1 MWKPAIRRTIHN
13 TDELRSYMNR
23 PGRSGITLRL
33 EGVTADEAG
42 RLERKI
48 DGLQSVCGC
57 RAGLIA
63 GAAGLALWMGTFA
76 SRVGPESALG
86 WRVAFAVA
94 AFALPAALAK
104 VAALQFARHRMR
116 TLVADL
122 VRRAG
127 AA

>member
-1 MWKPAIRRTIHN
+1 MWKPAIRRTIH
-13 TDELRSYMNR
+13 TTAELRAYINR

-33 EGVTADEAG
+33 EGVTADEASQV
-42 RLERKI
+42 ERKI

-57 RAGLIA
+57 RTGLVA
-63 GAAGLALWMGTFA
+63 GAAGLALWTGTFA
-76 SRVGPESALG
+76 SRLGPESALG

-116 TLVADL
+116 ALVADL
-122 VRRAG
+122 VRRAS